1 MRDYKRKEKYN
12 KVKEEHLK
20 KLDLFLKKHN
30 ECINKRQNG
39 TKLL

>member
-1 MRDYKRKEKYN
+1 MREYKRKEKYN

-30 ECINKRQNG
+30 EHINERKNR
-39 TKLL
+39 T